1 MIQVPTNRIKP
12 TKKIPGFMFLT
23 ENSAEKEGRIDKEGQ
38 NEVNLT

>member
-1 MIQVPTNRIKP
+1 MNN
-12 TKKIPGFMFLT
+12 T